1 MQKVLR
7 LCAGVRFLRGCVAL
21 PKASGT
27 QKLQS
32 KPLEKTV
39 LVCQREPYSNVE
51 RGPFSKAPKDGQQHI
66 DPPISDTAEDKKAQH
81 YPNCQERKPPG
92 CKRQVKDLRFSRTH
106 FKHQDC
112 YPLPGAAPLPGYN
125 SASLTA
131 LQALKRRELRKRK
144 VGKINLGLRLQVPRE
159 ARNVKSCVHFLS
171 ATPGQQQPS
180 FPALQLL
187 HAFSQEAVAWDPS
200 QGAPS
205 LGSGGRLYYHTIRA
219 SSNPHPFT
227 L

>member
-1 MQKVLR
+1 M
-7 LCAGVRFLRGCVAL
+7 
-21 PKASGT
+21 
-27 QKLQS
+27 
-32 KPLEKTV
+32 
-39 LVCQREPYSNVE
+39 EP
-51 RGPFSKAPKDGQQHI
+51 GPFSKAPKDGQQHI
-66 DPPISDTAEDKKAQH
+66 NPPISDTAEDKKAQH
-81 YPNCQERKPPG
+81 YPNCQERKPLG
-92 CKRQVKDLRFSRTH
+92 GKRQVKDLRFSRTH
-106 FKHQDC
+106 FKHL
-112 YPLPGAAPLPGYN
+112 LPGAAPLPGYN

-131 LQALKRRELRKRK
+131 LLALMRRELRKRK

-171 ATPGQQQPS
+171 ATLVPQQPS

>member
-1 MQKVLR
+1 MQKLLR

-32 KPLEKTV
+32 KPLAKTV
-39 LVCQREPYSNVE
+39 LVCQREPYLNVE
-51 RGPFSKAPKDGQQHI
+51 PGPFSKAPKDGQQHI
-66 DPPISDTAEDKKAQH
+66 NPISDTAEDKKAQH
-81 YPNCQERKPPG
+81 YPNCQERKPLG
-92 CKRQVKDLRFSRTH
+92 GKRQVKDLRFSRTH
-106 FKHQDC
+106 FNHL
-112 YPLPGAAPLPGYN
+112 LPGAAPLPGYN

-131 LQALKRRELRKRK
+131 LLALMRRELRKRK

-171 ATPGQQQPS
+171 ATPVQQQPS

-200 QGAPS
+200 QGAPF
-205 LGSGGRLYYHTIRA
+205 LGSGGRL
-219 SSNPHPFT
+219 
-227 L
+227 